1 MRISIMSSPFQERPN
16 SRGVRALVMAAVAA
30 AMAVMA
36 VVTPRPAAAAD
47 ADAEQTFDCVIDPS
61 ETGKLGSPVSG
72 ILAKVMVQRGDYV
85 TRDQPVAELQSSVE
99 AATVAYDNLKASST
113 AAIDAQKERV
123 NLAKAKLDRGSQL
136 LTTKIISEDDFEE
149 RRAAAGVTVQDLR
162 REEEAQK
169 LTQLEL
175 ARDQAS
181 LDQRIIRSPLD
192 GIVTEKKLSAGEFV
206 SQDTYIVAVARLDP
220 LHVETYLPVSTFGHV
235 AVGARGTVYPNP
247 PIGGKYSAAVTIVDH
262 VFDPSSGTYGVRLDL
277 PNPDRTLPGGQRCKV
292 GFDLPAEKKPDE

>member
-1 MRISIMSSPFQERPN
+1 MSSPFPVRPN
-16 SRGVRALVMAAVAA
+16 SRGAHTVAIATLAATVVAA
-30 AMAVMA
+30 ALMAA
-36 VVTPRPAAAAD
+36 AAPRPAAA

-61 ETGKLGSPVSG
+61 ESAKLGSPVSG
-72 ILAKVMVQRGDYV
+72 ILAKVLVERGDYV
-85 TRDQPVAELQSSVE
+85 TRDQPVAQLQSSVE
-99 AATVAYDNLKASST
+99 AATVAYDRLKSSST

-123 NLAKAKLDRGSQL
+123 NLAKAKLDRGNQL
-136 LTTKIISEDDFEE
+136 LATKYISQDDYEE
-149 RRAAAGVTVQDLR
+149 RRAAAGVTEQDLR

-169 LTQLEL
+169 LTQLDL

-181 LDQRIIRSPLD
+181 LDQRTIRSPMD
-192 GIVTEKKLSAGEFV
+192 GTITEKKLSAGEFV
-206 SQDTYIVAVARLDP
+206 SQETYIVTVARLDP

-235 AVGARGTVYPNP
+235 AVGTHGTVYPNP

-292 GFDLPAEKKPDE
+292 GFDLPPEKKSPGE